1 VQEEFVAPIGE
12 LAKKLVLQETSGSE
26 PVNSSNNSVDWPV
39 NKKGYKHKVYQK
51 NLKDSRGFLEYEML
65 FKLNQNSLL
74 REIQIGFINYWATET
89 EVCVEPI
96 SVLVQGGQDKD
107 NLTNICSL
115 ELLNDSA
122 FYSFNSVV
130 FGKNL

>member
-1 VQEEFVAPIGE
+1 
-12 LAKKLVLQETSGSE
+12 
-26 PVNSSNNSVDWPV
+26 
-39 NKKGYKHKVYQK
+39 
-51 NLKDSRGFLEYEML
+51 ML